1 MTSDLIVV
9 AVVVGLLAGW
19 LADVA
24 MKGGGYGLS
33 GDLLLGVGGSL
44 VGGLIFRTLG
54 FAPNGGWMAM
64 VGVAFVGALLLIY
77 AQRML
82 WRTHA

>member
-1 MTSDLIVV
+1 MTADLIVV
-9 AVVVGLLAGW
+9 VVVVGLLAGR

-24 MKGGGYGLS
+24 MNGGGYG
-33 GDLLLGVGGSL
+33 
-44 VGGLIFRTLG
+44 
-54 FAPNGGWMAM
+54 
-64 VGVAFVGALLLIY
+64 GALIPIY

>member
-1 MTSDLIVV
+1 MTADLIVV

-24 MKGGGYGLS
+24 VKGGGYGLI
-33 GDLLLGVGGSL
+33 GDLLLGAGGGIVGGW
-44 VGGLIFRTLG
+44 IFRTLG
-54 FAPNGGWMAM
+54 FAPNGGWMAI
-64 VGVAFVGALLLIY
+64 VGVAFVGAVIVIY

-82 WRTHA
+82 WHRHA

>member
-1 MTSDLIVV
+1 MTADLIVV

-24 MKGGGYGLS
+24 MKGGGYGLI
-33 GDLLLGVGGSL
+33 GDLLLGVGGSI
-44 VGGLIFRTLG
+44 VGGWTFRTVG

-64 VGVAFVGALLLIY
+64 VGVAFVGAVILIY